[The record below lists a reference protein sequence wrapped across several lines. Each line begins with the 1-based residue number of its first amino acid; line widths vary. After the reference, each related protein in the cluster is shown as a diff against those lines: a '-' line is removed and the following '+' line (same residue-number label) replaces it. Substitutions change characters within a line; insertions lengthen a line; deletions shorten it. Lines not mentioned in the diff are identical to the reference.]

1 MAPIPGTQPVRAAV
15 SLTSWPFYIKIK
27 HRGVVMKAG
36 IPYETFF
43 LGYVFV
49 AYIGIDFFSN
59 SKLDF
64 FFISKIRTL
73 KSTLHVD

>member
-1 MAPIPGTQPVRAAV
+1 
-15 SLTSWPFYIKIK
+15 
-27 HRGVVMKAG
+27 MKAG